1 MITAAH
7 LRAARAVLD
16 FSQKEVASGSG
27 VSLATIK
34 RLEIDGGPEAANYP
48 TIRALESFFAGKGL
62 SFTPNGVAFGE
73 AHLEGAAKLLRARTG
88 ATSATTATKT
98 SGEGER

>member
-34 RLEIDGGPEAANYP
+34 RLEIDELVVRR
-48 TIRALESFFAGKGL
+48 IR
-62 SFTPNGVAFGE
+62 
-73 AHLEGAAKLLRARTG
+73 RR
-88 ATSATTATKT
+88 
-98 SGEGER
+98 